1 MDVHGVSSSGAP
13 GRTGRV
19 AGRERERGS
28 RTFAFART
36 DGGMILSGPNDCR
49 GSTKD
54 ARILPVFLHSPA
66 QYVSVN
72 QPSDV
77 TAAGLRRSLIEVSE
91 TSQSPCETVTY
102 SSWTR
107 AADC

>member
-66 QYVSVN
+66 QYVSVGVSVSVS

-77 TAAGLRRSLIEVSE
+77 TVAGLRRSLIEVSE
-91 TSQSPCETVTY
+91 TS
-102 SSWTR
+102 
-107 AADC
+107 

>member
-1 MDVHGVSSSGAP
+1 
-13 GRTGRV
+13 
-19 AGRERERGS
+19 
-28 RTFAFART
+28 
-36 DGGMILSGPNDCR
+36 MILSGPNDCR

-54 ARILPVFLHSPA
+54 AKILPVFLHSPA
-66 QYVSVN
+66 QYVS

-77 TAAGLRRSLIEVSE
+77 TAASLKRSLIGDSE

-107 AADC
+107 AADY